1 MCDLNRVFRICMIG
15 LKKIAVSPRFYL
27 AYLWVLCAFF
37 PYIVSIRKFCSYV
50 EMDCSPW
57 IFAMLTDDS
66 GNQLFIVLG
75 ALLLFCDAPFLH
87 VNSGWQILRSGR
99 NCWFLGNML
108 YVWILSFIYAVGI
121 GILPIITMLP
131 LVGWDTGWGKI
142 LGSLAQTS
150 AAGQFGMEQLN
161 YGIMAHYR
169 PLAAMGLTLIA
180 VWLNTVLI
188 GVCNYVLN
196 LYFKN
201 GIGNIACVVLGLS
214 PLLIVRLAKFSI
226 GYYLAPPLWMS
237 LVNYKWK
244 GYGYGVSFG
253 YAYGILAGGILLCM
267 ILSWRGIK
275 KMNLEFVDEV

>member
-1 MCDLNRVFRICMIG
+1 M
-15 LKKIAVSPRFYL
+15 
-27 AYLWVLCAFF
+27 
-37 PYIVSIRKFCSYV
+37 
-50 EMDCSPW
+50 
-57 IFAMLTDDS
+57 
-66 GNQLFIVLG
+66 G

-87 VNSGWQILRSGR
+87 VNSGWQILRAGR
-99 NCWFLGNML
+99 NCWFWGNML

-214 PLLIVRLAKFSI
+214 PLLFCVIR
-226 GYYLAPPLWMS
+226 
-237 LVNYKWK
+237 
-244 GYGYGVSFG
+244 
-253 YAYGILAGGILLCM
+253 
-267 ILSWRGIK
+267 
-275 KMNLEFVDEV
+275 